1 VIHGRLAARFASEGL
16 PFGGGLLSRAALESA
31 VNQPRQSFGGVDLYP
46 GIFEKAAVLV
56 RGIICGHVFADG
68 NKRTGMEV
76 GLIFLELNG
85 WEVHLTK
92 DEYVGLALDVAGA
105 RERGKDPIGVPET
118 AERLKAASRR
128 AIR

>member
-1 VIHGRLAARFASEGL
+1 M
-16 PFGGGLLSRAALESA
+16 SRAGLESA
-31 VNQPRQSFGGVDLYP
+31 ANQPRQTFGGVDLYP
-46 GIFEKAAVLV
+46 VVFEKAAALA

-105 RERGKDPIGVPET
+105 RERGKEPIAVEEI
-118 AERLKAASRR
+118 AERLKSGSRR